1 MVFSVVVNTTT
12 LTTSFPGFSPTRPC
26 GARNRREPWERG
38 ATLIVA
44 CEQAQL
50 SGKIKPAKENHFSS
64 AHSSR
69 VMAALPPKMFLELAW
84 VSLLAS
90 YVNWN
95 NCTDIRH
102 TLWTVFEYYPPLSF
116 FESSSGPWWD
126 LHCKTSH
133 ENMNGHVWTHPAR
146 RVTTSS
152 ICIILRSYAR
162 RNQ

>member
-1 MVFSVVVNTTT
+1 MLFVWHPKILRKHFFEFLLGVKMA
-12 LTTSFPGFSPTRPC
+12 P
-26 GARNRREPWERG
+26 RETKTMLMQNFEM
-38 ATLIVA
+38 TNKDH
-44 CEQAQL
+44 
-50 SGKIKPAKENHFSS
+50 SGVLNHFSS
-64 AHSSR
+64 AHSSH
-69 VMAALPPKMFLELAW
+69 VMAAPPPKLFLELAQ

-102 TLWTVFEYYPPLSF
+102 TLWTVFESYPLLSF
-116 FESSSGPWWD
+116 FESSSPPWWD

-133 ENMNGHVWTHPAR
+133 ENMSEHVWTHPAR

-152 ICIILRSYAR
+152 VYIILRSYGR